1 MPVMDAWTRERL
13 VDAERRRGARARV
26 SRDNGADQRLLG
38 VLGRVALPAR
48 PLGTPMTYMVDGR
61 QFIVL
66 TLQGAQMV
74 ALALPAGH

>member
-1 MPVMDAWTRERL
+1 
-13 VDAERRRGARARV
+13 
-26 SRDNGADQRLLG
+26 